1 MTMRPKPG
9 PVSGI
14 TAPGPRMTP
23 LGAAITAL
31 LFAIPAGVVVTL
43 LATLLS

>member
-1 MTMRPKPG
+1 MTKRPKHG
-9 PVSGI
+9 HISGI

-31 LFAIPAGVVVTL
+31 LFAIPAGVVVTV
-43 LATLLS
+43 LAALLS